1 MVIKMGGN
9 GAGNDMTIFIFQVF
23 FIGCILKGREIVDI
37 HVARTY
43 HNARRMLTG
52 GSLHPGHSGS
62 QLFNEN
68 IIKGEAPVFC
78 IFLYKSIGRLILDAC
93 NGTGSEYIV
102 PSEKFFRVFMGH
114 TLVIAGREIEV
125 DIRYLVSIEP
135 KEYGKGDIMTVL
147 AQRRSALRA
156 FLVRQVE
163 SAAYGA
169 VSEELAPVAFGA
181 DVVRRQWIDFR
192 NA

>member
-1 MVIKMGGN
+1 
-9 GAGNDMTIFIFQVF
+9 MTIFIFQVF
-23 FIGCILKGREIVDI
+23 LIGRILKGREIVDI

-52 GSLHPGHSGS
+52 GSLHPGHSCS

-93 NGTGSEYIV
+93 NGAGAEYIV

-169 VSEELAPVAFGA
+169 VREELAPVAFGA
-181 DVVRRQWIDFR
+181 DIVRRQRIDFR

>member
-1 MVIKMGGN
+1 
-9 GAGNDMTIFIFQVF
+9 
-23 FIGCILKGREIVDI
+23 
-37 HVARTY
+37 
-43 HNARRMLTG
+43 
-52 GSLHPGHSGS
+52 
-62 QLFNEN
+62 
-68 IIKGEAPVFC
+68 
-78 IFLYKSIGRLILDAC
+78 
-93 NGTGSEYIV
+93 
-102 PSEKFFRVFMGH
+102 MGH

-125 DIRYLVSIEP
+125 DIRYLISIEP

-147 AQRRSALRA
+147 IKRRSALRA